1 MRSQALYH
9 YGAKLLVMVIA
20 GKVCF
25 LLSGRC
31 SKNRNAILLCCV
43 VILMPAALAAIGA
56 EAGEL
61 LSFLLPLGG
70 VELFWVLR

>member
-1 MRSQALYH
+1 MRSQAIYH

-31 SKNRNAILLCCV
+31 SKNRNAILLCCG